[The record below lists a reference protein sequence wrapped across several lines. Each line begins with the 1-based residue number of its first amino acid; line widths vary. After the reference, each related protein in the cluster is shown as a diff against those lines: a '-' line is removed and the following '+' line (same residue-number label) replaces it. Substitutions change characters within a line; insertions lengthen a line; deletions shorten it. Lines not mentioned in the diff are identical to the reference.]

1 MADAATWKK
10 HVAAWRASGET
21 AAAYC
26 EQHGLGL
33 STLRYWTRKAGR
45 EAVTATDRIRLA
57 RVERVAASEA
67 STDAVATAA
76 VVIEVGGARVRVE
89 RVERPRA
96 SPSSWSSS
104 SRWMMGSAVCRV
116 GVVHV
121 SIGRS

>member
-1 MADAATWKK
+1 MVDAATWKK

-21 AAAYC
+21 AAASC

-33 STLRYWTRKAGR
+33 SALRYWTRKAGR
-45 EAVTATDRIRLA
+45 EAVAAADKIRLA

-89 RVERPRA
+89 RGVDLDTLAAVIEL
-96 SPSSWSSS
+96 
-104 SRWMMGSAVCRV
+104 MGVQ
-116 GVVHV
+116 G
-121 SIGRS
+121 GR